1 MRILGPFIA
10 FPLLMECGKAQDPA
24 RIPTNFPFFANG
36 VSSAPYLANIA
47 NMDEFHKIK
56 GNLTFNSQ
64 GPIHVYVNVGATQ
77 QALFLEGVLYNH
89 AYVPVPLRTS
99 GKQER
104 PQIKP
109 GEVLVEGNTEKFWAQ
124 GTAYTRRDIV
134 QYGCNDNGTRCDS
147 EGFRYRENGDI
158 YNINEATFNPKG
170 NGHVHAGGAHMD
182 HSLVDG
188 YTTPMI
194 VVPEN
199 YKCLPYG
206 CTEDPTGDWCPNTH
220 KVFLGDES
228 NHAGCASDCKIY
240 NTDAAC
246 CRGAYNHNQ
255 CRASS
260 QHFSKR
266 CKNSYAYAYD
276 DKVGLRFCKDVPKVI
291 YHFFN
296 MKLDCDWAVIN
307 PDSKNLSVDSR
318 ECLDRLIQAPTR
330 QDDVCAFLFCSPL
343 M

>member
-182 HSLVDG
+182 HSL
-188 YTTPMI
+188 
-194 VVPEN
+194 
-199 YKCLPYG
+199 
-206 CTEDPTGDWCPNTH
+206 
-220 KVFLGDES
+220 
-228 NHAGCASDCKIY
+228 
-240 NTDAAC
+240 
-246 CRGAYNHNQ
+246 RAYNHNQ

-330 QDDVCAFLFCSPL
+330 QDDSFYKGSSA
-343 M
+343 